1 MDHPE
6 DYFLGSLLDRLGHLR
21 QDRDWLTAR
30 LEDSVIIPVY
40 REMNLI
46 GGREAPEAIFF
57 SYSEAKF
64 WLRAA
69 PEPIFLGTDGAQ
81 NFFAVDISDFDE
93 EMIGHEMFTARG
105 DWHDLRRVT
114 PLLFAREGGVL
125 AYARGMTYWLRR
137 HRFCGICGAPTKPQ
151 KAGFEVQCTDERC
164 GAVQYP
170 RIDPAIITLVVKGER
185 CVLGRSRH
193 FPRGMYSTL
202 AGFVEPGESLEEALR
217 REVFEEVGLKIG
229 RIRYYGSQP
238 WPFPASVMLGF
249 IAEAEDD
256 DINLE
261 MDDELEDAQWYDREW
276 LKNLPPDNR
285 SFYPPRA
292 GSIARAMLE
301 AWLAEKV

>member
-1 MDHPE
+1 MDNSE
-6 DYFLGSLLDRLGHLR
+6 NYFLGPLLDRLAHLR
-21 QDRDWLTAR
+21 GDVEGLHAR
-30 LEDSVIIPVY
+30 LENSLIVPVY

-46 GGREAPEAIFF
+46 GGREAPEAVFF
-57 SYSEAKF
+57 SYAEAKF

-69 PEPIFLGTDGAQ
+69 PEPIFLGSDGGQ
-81 NFFAVDISDFDE
+81 DFFAVDISDFDE
-93 EMIGHEMFTARG
+93 EMIGHEMFTGRG
-105 DWHDLRRVT
+105 DWYDLRRVT
-114 PLLFAREGGVL
+114 PLLFEREGGVL

-137 HRFCGICGAPTKPQ
+137 HRYCGTCGAPTTAR
-151 KAGFEVQCTDERC
+151 KAGFEVQCSDERC
-164 GAVQYP
+164 GAIQYP
-170 RIDPAIITLVVKGER
+170 RIDPAIITLVVRGER

-217 REVFEEVGLKIG
+217 REVFEEVGLGIG

-249 IAEAEDD
+249 IAEAETEE
-256 DINLE
+256 INLE

-276 LKNLPPDNR
+276 LQNLPPDNR
-285 SFYPPRA
+285 DFHPPRA